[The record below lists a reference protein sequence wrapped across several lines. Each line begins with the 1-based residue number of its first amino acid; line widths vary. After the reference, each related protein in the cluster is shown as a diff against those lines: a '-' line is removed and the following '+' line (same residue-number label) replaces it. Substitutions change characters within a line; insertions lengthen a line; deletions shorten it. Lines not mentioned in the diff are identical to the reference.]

1 MADALEPDMREFEEI
16 TSGSEDYVTALVTIL
31 RRLYE
36 LDEQDVLR
44 NRVLVSEQFL
54 VGIHRESSREE
65 EARQLARARMRDLEF
80 AWATFLARGME
91 QGVIPEADARLLTRA
106 VLGLHNSV
114 WHWYRPRGPL
124 ALEAGLREHGVRI
137 EDLELVLGTHHH
149 MDHVGLIATIQRRS
163 DARVAVLDGLADY
176 ASDYE
181 GRTRAERSFSSA
193 LMATHGVPDQVIADN
208 EGFWEYIS
216 TNSEGF
222 TADLRLIEGDVIR
235 AGDRDLRVVERPGHS
250 TTDTLFV
257 DDEDGV
263 AFVGDHVLARISSN
277 TEIYPGPGEQDMRPR
292 ARLS

>member
-1 MADALEPDMREFEEI
+1 MARSDNGGQPRISARSKRADILRVATTIFGRDGYEHSKWADVAAEVGIGSTALYHYFESKLHCLYVIMADALEADMREFEEI

-124 ALEAGLREHGVRI
+124 ALEEVGDFYVRRC
-137 EDLELVLGTHHH
+137 LAVLGLSQDLAETAAP
-149 MDHVGLIATIQRRS
+149 ATRR
-163 DARVAVLDGLADY
+163 
-176 ASDYE
+176 AS
-181 GRTRAERSFSSA
+181 A
-193 LMATHGVPDQVIADN
+193 
-208 EGFWEYIS
+208 
-216 TNSEGF
+216 
-222 TADLRLIEGDVIR
+222 
-235 AGDRDLRVVERPGHS
+235 
-250 TTDTLFV
+250 
-257 DDEDGV
+257 
-263 AFVGDHVLARISSN
+263 
-277 TEIYPGPGEQDMRPR
+277 
-292 ARLS
+292 